1 MNISQPYE
9 SKTQKRSTCLLI
21 CTHVASI
28 THTFHK
34 LEFTIGHACMRFA
47 F

>member
-21 CTHVASI
+21 CTHVASL
-28 THTFHK
+28 THTFYN
-34 LEFTIGHACMRFA
+34 LEPIKREKFIKN
-47 F
+47 